1 MTRQQDSAPPAGGRW
16 PQPFVLELQVQ
27 EIFRHAPTATA
38 FSYFGSLLTLGV
50 LIQTGDMTRGT
61 AWFLWATIVTAMRVF
76 AIVAYRRRSAGSEA
90 ESWAKLMIACNF
102 LAGLQ
107 WGALGTLLWVDTPVH
122 RQLFTMMVIT
132 CFIGGSLPAYCAV
145 RGAHEALSIPATIPT
160 GIYLFFV
167 QDGLHWFA
175 GVTAL
180 FFCFAI
186 VFYAR
191 KLNAEIEERLKLQLE
206 RHSLL
211 ELTGLL
217 NEKLA
222 QENRDLA
229 HRAAMRSMSV
239 EAARERAGRLE
250 TLFENSLLPQ
260 FECDAGGRIVTCNLA
275 AERLFGQSHELLV
288 GRPFASL
295 LAGAYA
301 ESKALAGV
309 RDPAIVELEITTP
322 GGDAVP
328 CTASFTPIPERPGRN
343 AGYGVVLTGVTVSA

>member
-1 MTRQQDSAPPAGGRW
+1 MTTQDGAPPVGGRW
-16 PQPFVLELQVQ
+16 PQPRVLEEQVA
-27 EIFRHAPTATA
+27 EIYRHATTATA
-38 FSYFGSLLTLGV
+38 FSYFGSLLVLGV
-50 LIQTGDMTRGT
+50 LIQTNDTGRGT
-61 AWFLWATIVTAMRVF
+61 AWFLWATIVAAIRVF
-76 AIVAYRRRSAGSEA
+76 VIVAYRRRVAGSDA
-90 ESWAKLMIACNF
+90 RPWARLLIACNF

-107 WGALGTLLWVDTPVH
+107 WAALGTLLWVEAPVY
-122 RQLFTMMVIT
+122 RQLFTLMVIT
-132 CFIGGSLPAYCAV
+132 CYVGGSLPAYSSV

-167 QDGLHWFA
+167 QGGTHWIA

-191 KLNAEIEERLKLQLE
+191 KLNRDVEERIKLQLE
-206 RHSLL
+206 RDSLL

-217 NEKLA
+217 NDKLT
-222 QENRDLA
+222 QENRELA

-260 FECDAGGRIVTCNLA
+260 FECDGAGRVVTANVA
-275 AERLFGQSHELLV
+275 AERFFGQTHESLV

-295 LAGAYA
+295 LGGPYA
-301 ESKALAGV
+301 ESKALAGL
-309 RDPAIVELEITTP
+309 RDPANIEIEIQMP
-322 GGDAVP
+322 SGERIP
-328 CTASFTPIPERPGRN
+328 CTASLTPLPERPGRSP
-343 AGYGVVLTGVTVSA
+343 GFGVILTGVTVSA